1 MNILVVLKVNIFC
14 AHQIGQI
21 GPPPPNYVDLLNLER
36 L

>member
-21 GPPPPNYVDLLNLER
+21 GPPPPIMLTY
-36 L
+36 